1 MAYWVNVN
9 SIFRQSKKIFYHAFG
24 RQTEKNM
31 LELFIIN
38 FSRLLYNMTHLH
50 TYSNAHHHDNTQILL
65 MSFAIIMLFMLVE
78 YVGGY
83 LTHSLALIAD
93 AGHMLNDSL
102 GLAIA
107 LLALTW
113 VKKWARHLAVVNG
126 LSLLSVAIFVLFEA
140 WQRWQSP
147 SEINS
152 LPMLAIALSGLV
164 ANGVVAKIMLA
175 ANHNNINIR
184 AAYLHVLVDIAG
196 SVVAIVAGL
205 CAYFWGWQWVDTLAS
220 TVLSVLILRSGWGIT
235 RNALRELQEQ
245 RVPQTD

>member
-50 TYSNAHHHDNTQILL
+50 THSNAHHHDNTQILL

-83 LTHSLALIAD
+83 LTHSLALI
-93 AGHMLNDSL
+93 
-102 GLAIA
+102 
-107 LLALTW
+107 
-113 VKKWARHLAVVNG
+113 AVVNG